1 MEKTHEPGATKIGM
15 RLRALL
21 LDTSHTGMSPRA
33 EALMYAADR
42 AEHVA
47 SVIAPALARGAIV
60 ITDRYVDS
68 SLAYQG
74 AGRDLPVDEIARFN
88 RWATGGRI
96 PDLTILLDMDP
107 MAGLSRRARSADRLE
122 AEPADFH
129 LRVRAGFLAL
139 ARAEPDRYLVLD
151 ADRPPAEI
159 TRDIQER
166 IRELLPDPVPSAA
179 EASTGDFPA
188 IRAEVLTPSTPFR
201 TGGPRPPFP
210 PGPATGAARD
220 RGFRRPPRPGR
231 GRRPAPPGRRRGRP
245 VLAGRRPEPGAMTHA
260 WLFTGPP
267 GSGRSVAA
275 RAFAAALLCDE
286 GGCNEC
292 NSCRQV
298 FAGTHA
304 DLLLIRPEGLSYGV
318 KQTRDLVLRAAGKP
332 TGGRWQIVLFE
343 DADRC
348 TEQAANAL
356 LKAIEEPAPRTV
368 WLLCAPSAE
377 DLVPTI
383 RSRCRVVTL
392 VVPSSAAVAQVL
404 TERDG
409 IEPAR
414 ALAAARAAQ
423 GHIGRARRLAVDPA
437 AAKRRADVLRVPSSV
452 TSLGPALSAAAAL
465 VRTAE
470 EEAKAVT
477 EELDEPE
484 REALRR
490 AFGEGSSGK
499 GVAKAMRGMA
509 GAMKDLEDRQ
519 KSRATRVKRDTLD
532 QALLELALFYR
543 DILMLQLGAGVE
555 LANPESGLR
564 KLASASTPEA
574 TLRRLQAIMHCR
586 ELLTL
591 NVAPLLAVEEM
602 ALSLSEG

>member
-1 MEKTHEPGATKIGM
+1 VSGLFG
-15 RLRALL
+15 
-21 LDTSHTGMSPRA
+21 
-33 EALMYAADR
+33 
-42 AEHVA
+42 
-47 SVIAPALARGAIV
+47 
-60 ITDRYVDS
+60 
-68 SLAYQG
+68 
-74 AGRDLPVDEIARFN
+74 DLPGQDAVVAQ
-88 RWATGGRI
+88 
-96 PDLTILLDMDP
+96 LTK
-107 MAGLSRRARSADRLE
+107 AAA
-122 AEPADFH
+122 
-129 LRVRAGFLAL
+129 
-139 ARAEPDRYLVLD
+139 
-151 ADRPPAEI
+151 
-159 TRDIQER
+159 
-166 IRELLPDPVPSAA
+166 AA
-179 EASTGDFPA
+179 EA
-188 IRAEVLTPSTPFR
+188 
-201 TGGPRPPFP
+201 
-210 PGPATGAARD
+210 
-220 RGFRRPPRPGR
+220 
-231 GRRPAPPGRRRGRP
+231 
-245 VLAGRRPEPGAMTHA
+245 VLAGQRSPLGGVAGGRPPGSAQPGAMTHA

-275 RAFAAALLCDE
+275 RAFAAALLCPS
-286 GGCNEC
+286 GGCGQC
-292 NSCRQV
+292 ASCHQV
-298 FAGTHA
+298 QAGTHA

-383 RSRCRVVTL
+383 RSRCRVVAL
-392 VVPSSAAVAQVL
+392 VVPASSAVAKVL
-404 TERDG
+404 IERDG
-409 IEPAR
+409 IAPAR

-423 GHIGRARRLAVDPA
+423 GHVGRARRLATDPS
-437 AAKRRADVLRVPSSV
+437 AAKRRDDVLRVPLSA
-452 TSLGPALSAAAAL
+452 TSLGPALAAAAAL

-484 REALRR
+484 RTSLRQ

-543 DILMLQLGAGVE
+543 DVLMVQLDVGVE
-555 LANPESGLR
+555 LANEDASLR
-564 KLASASTPEA
+564 KVASASPPEA
-574 TLRRLQAIMHCR
+574 TLRRMQAIMRCR
-586 ELLTL
+586 ERLTL

-602 ALSLSEG
+602 TLSLIQG

>member
-1 MEKTHEPGATKIGM
+1 
-15 RLRALL
+15 
-21 LDTSHTGMSPRA
+21 MSG
-33 EALMYAADR
+33 LF
-42 AEHVA
+42 
-47 SVIAPALARGAIV
+47 G
-60 ITDRYVDS
+60 
-68 SLAYQG
+68 
-74 AGRDLPVDEIARFN
+74 DLPGQDAVVAQLTKAAAA
-88 RWATGGRI
+88 ATAVLAGQRSPGGGVAGGR
-96 PDLTILLDMDP
+96 
-107 MAGLSRRARSADRLE
+107 
-122 AEPADFH
+122 
-129 LRVRAGFLAL
+129 
-139 ARAEPDRYLVLD
+139 
-151 ADRPPAEI
+151 
-159 TRDIQER
+159 
-166 IRELLPDPVPSAA
+166 
-179 EASTGDFPA
+179 
-188 IRAEVLTPSTPFR
+188 
-201 TGGPRPPFP
+201 P
-210 PGPATGAARD
+210 PGPAQ
-220 RGFRRPPRPGR
+220 
-231 GRRPAPPGRRRGRP
+231 
-245 VLAGRRPEPGAMTHA
+245 PGAMTHA

-275 RAFAAALLCDE
+275 RAFAAALLCPS
-286 GGCNEC
+286 GGCGQC
-292 NSCRQV
+292 ASCHQV
-298 FAGTHA
+298 QAGTHA

-332 TGGRWQIVLFE
+332 IGGRWQVVLFE

-392 VVPSSAAVAQVL
+392 VVPASSAVAKVL
-404 TERDG
+404 IERDG

-423 GHIGRARRLAVDPA
+423 GHVGRARRLATDPF
-437 AAKRRADVLRVPSSV
+437 AAKRRDDVLRVPLSA
-452 TSLGPALSAAAAL
+452 TSLGPALATAAAL

-484 REALRR
+484 RNSLRQ

-543 DILMLQLGAGVE
+543 DVLMVQLDVGVE
-555 LANPESGLR
+555 LANEDASLR
-564 KLASASTPEA
+564 KVASASPPEA
-574 TLRRLQAIMHCR
+574 TLRRMQAIMRCR
-586 ELLTL
+586 ERLTL

-602 ALSLSEG
+602 TLSLVQG